1 MKNAAGVLALLTN
14 ALKGPGKF
22 LHWSEDLKS
31 SFIKGKQLLL
41 AVPSLVPPVPQAP
54 ISLAVDAS
62 NIHIRAVLQQSPLV
76 FFSSTSIHVPGAD
89 NPVADAQSRPCSV
102 ISTPSAS

>member
-14 ALKGPGKF
+14 APKGPGKF

-31 SFIKGKQLLL
+31 SFIKGKQLDL
-41 AVPSLVPPVPQAP
+41 AVPSLVHPVPQAP

-62 NIHIRAVLQQSPLV
+62 NTHIRADLQQKARG
-76 FFSSTSIHVPGAD
+76 H
-89 NPVADAQSRPCSV
+89 
-102 ISTPSAS
+102 